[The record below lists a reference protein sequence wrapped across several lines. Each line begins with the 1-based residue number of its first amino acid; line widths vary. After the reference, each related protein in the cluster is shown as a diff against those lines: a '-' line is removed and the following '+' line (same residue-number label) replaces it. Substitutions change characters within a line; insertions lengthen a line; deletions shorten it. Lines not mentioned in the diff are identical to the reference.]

1 MISAASAIAAN
12 TFLRSI
18 VGAGF
23 PLFSRQMFDNL
34 GIQWAGTLL
43 GCLAAAMV
51 PIPICFYLF
60 GKKLRQKSK
69 FAPTMKPKPMEDV
82 EDEGDEHDDN
92 QHQFVALHASRSHAY
107 DDSENTLPTT
117 NGNGAGVDEKKAT

>member
-1 MISAASAIAAN
+1 
-12 TFLRSI
+12 
-18 VGAGF
+18 
-23 PLFSRQMFDNL
+23 MFNNL

-69 FAPTMKPKPMEDV
+69 FAPTMKPKPPPADDSES
-82 EDEGDEHDDN
+82 EEHDDN
-92 QHQFVALHASRSHAY
+92 QHHFVALHASRDHAL
-107 DDSENTLPTT
+107 DEKEETLPTS
-117 NGNGAGVDEKKAT
+117 NGNGVGVDMEKKTG

>member
-1 MISAASAIAAN
+1 
-12 TFLRSI
+12 
-18 VGAGF
+18 
-23 PLFSRQMFDNL
+23 MFNNL

-69 FAPTMKPKPMEDV
+69 FAPTMKPKPAPTDDSES
-82 EDEGDEHDDN
+82 DEHNDN
-92 QHQFVALHASRSHAY
+92 QHDFVALHASRSHTF
-107 DDSENTLPTT
+107 DQSREVLPTT
-117 NGNGAGVDEKKAT
+117 NGNGNGAGVDLEKNDG